1 MSLLLIAA
9 ALGEYSGW
17 EATSKPRPS
26 LEPGAPAVAGL
37 RREAAVGAVRSTFMQ
52 PSLPSAFAQPV
63 AREREI
69 TREPEIL
76 PLTRRLERCRRSCER
91 NQNKRP
97 LPFCRENR
105 PCIFLAMISPVTTAC
120 RAAPS

>member
-17 EATSKPRPS
+17 EATFKPRPS
-26 LEPGAPAVAGL
+26 LAPVCAPAVAGL

-69 TREPEIL
+69 TREREL
-76 PLTRRLERCRRSCER
+76 QRLAHSDEVES
-91 NQNKRP
+91 
-97 LPFCRENR
+97 
-105 PCIFLAMISPVTTAC
+105 
-120 RAAPS
+120 